1 MSWVPKICNKLRKD
15 LTEKT
20 RYGRYDV
27 LHVSDALDCQVKMY
41 LDRVLASSQ
50 SCASLARMK
59 QGRMWE
65 HYVKDIFE
73 AENYV
78 FEKVLRG
85 DMVYEFQGKRLRDID
100 LIATPDFTN
109 LDKKY
114 VVELKTTRWTLEEV
128 QLITRHI
135 LDTLKALDT
144 PLPEYDVEKY
154 PIFPS
159 AIAAVCAYRGGLPK
173 KGRPVLGETKLIYI
187 YRDTLQEY
195 DIPRSLVDLYNAWF
209 LERRVPIGI
218 WTLYKVKEIF
228 GPERRIPHMSFD
240 LNVVK
245 KLYRYELHSEG
256 LYNYFK
262 CATCAYR
269 GDPCPSLPSLTVPD
283 FADLDLMEKM
293 LAKLRDYGM
302 ISLSAYESLAT
313 RLNVLRRTRMD
324 AEWERRKMGDVKSQL
339 IKFILALRRAVKPF
353 DEELPVVKKVVWSDP
368 FVLERE
374 EGEWVEKPLELVS
387 KTEDL
392 LRKLEERLDKLEKE
406 VLGGGFMGEKTIED
420 IVDELGFIKEAFLR
434 DRVLRPLRTVVDEVE
449 KTMKRID
456 WLIEQLKK

>member
-85 DMVYEFQGKRLRDID
+85 DMVYEYRGERLRAID

-128 QLITRHI
+128 QLIVRHI

-144 PLPEYDVEKY
+144 PLPEYDVKKY

-195 DIPRSLVDLYNAWF
+195 DIPRSLVDTYNGWF

-218 WTLYKVKEIF
+218 WTLYRVKEMF
-228 GPERRIPHMSFD
+228 GPERRIPHMSFNLD
-240 LNVVK
+240 VVK
-245 KLYRYELHSEG
+245 KLYRFELHSEG

-302 ISLSAYESLAT
+302 ISLSTYESLAT
-313 RLNVLRRTRMD
+313 RLNVLRKTRMD
-324 AEWERRKMGDVKSQL
+324 AEWERRKMGEVKNML
-339 IKFILALRRAVKPF
+339 IRFILALRRAVKPF
-353 DEELPVVKKVVWSDP
+353 DEKLPVVKKVVWSDP

-374 EGEWVEKPLELVS
+374 EGGWVEEPLNVE
-387 KTEDL
+387 EL
-392 LRKLEERLDKLEKE
+392 LRKLDEIERRVK
-406 VLGGGFMGEKTIED
+406 GE
-420 IVDELGFIKEAFLR
+420 
-434 DRVLRPLRTVVDEVE
+434 
-449 KTMKRID
+449 
-456 WLIEQLKK
+456 